1 MILNPSKHTNTTH
14 PSAYQTAVRFDLQ
27 GQERTRI
34 ALRLTRRSLTAIN
47 GRLKLR
53 VACVVPLYSHALFC
67 LMVDAT

>member
-1 MILNPSKHTNTTH
+1 MVLNPSKHTNTTH
-14 PSAYQTAVRFDLQ
+14 PSAHQTAVRFDLQ

-34 ALRLTRRSLTAIN
+34 ALRLTRRSLAAID

-53 VACVVPLYSHALFC
+53 VVPLYSHALFC

>member
-1 MILNPSKHTNTTH
+1 MVLNPSKHTNTTH
-14 PSAYQTAVRFDLQ
+14 PSAHQTAVRFDLQ

-34 ALRLTRRSLTAIN
+34 ALRLTRRSLAAID

-53 VACVVPLYSHALFC
+53 VACVVPLYNHALFC